1 MGRAPCCSKVGLHR
15 GPWSD
20 KEDRLLIRYIQA
32 HGEGQWKSMPK
43 RAGLLRCGKSCRLRW
58 MNYLRPDIKRG
69 NVTPDEE
76 DLIVRLHTLLGN
88 RWSLIAG
95 RLPGRTDNEI
105 KNYWNSHL
113 SKRVDNN
120 NHQRNSNNRG
130 IKGPT
135 KRKVVTARKVRVFT
149 MKQKRET
156 NNGTGEAKMTKI
168 KVHQPKPTRVSAVAR
183 NNGCNSLLSGSQVD
197 NSDNN
202 IPEEGQTAPS
212 EQLPQQLPPLVLQE
226 DRINVGKEC
235 YSYDHHQET
244 TSSCEILIPTE
255 DENNSMLQ
263 EMFEEYQELLRA
275 EDRVQMET
283 FVNSLLI

>member
-15 GPWSD
+15 GPWSA
-20 KEDRLLIRYIQA
+20 KEDRLLIQYIQA
-32 HGEGQWKSMPK
+32 HGEGHWKSMPK

-69 NVTPDEE
+69 NVTPDED
-76 DLIVRLHTLLGN
+76 DLIVRLHALLGN

-113 SKRVDNN
+113 SKRVRDHS
-120 NHQRNSNNRG
+120 HQRNSNNRG
-130 IKGPT
+130 IKGPK
-135 KRKVVTARKVRVFT
+135 KRKIVTAKVRSFT
-149 MKQKRET
+149 MKQKREM
-156 NNGTGEAKMTKI
+156 NNGTGETKMTKI

-183 NNGCNSLLSGSQVD
+183 NNSCNSLLRGSCVN
-197 NSDNN
+197 NSKNN
-202 IPEEGQTAPS
+202 ILEEGETAPS
-212 EQLPQQLPPLVLQE
+212 ELLPQQLPPLVLQE
-226 DRINVGKEC
+226 DRINVGEKFYC
-235 YSYDHHQET
+235 YDHHQET
-244 TSSCEILIPTE
+244 TSSCDILIPTKE
-255 DENNSMLQ
+255 ENDSMLQ
-263 EMFEEYQELLRA
+263 EMFEEYQELLKA